1 MLCIRTSFD
10 LTFSLTDVS
19 NTSILSLTPE
29 IFFSMSCIMLKM
41 LVYVVS
47 LLLPRFVIPKI
58 ASVCIFFSGFSSIF
72 MS

>member
-10 LTFSLTDVS
+10 LTFSLTYVS
-19 NTSILSLTPE
+19 NTSTLSLTHE

-41 LVYVVS
+41 LVSVVF
-47 LLLPRFVIPKI
+47 LLLSRFAIPKI

-72 MS
+72 KS